1 MGSVS
6 CWRDWI
12 SSLIS
17 TASTHVLLN
26 GDLVILIY
34 NVRCCFILL
43 MEILHGLLMKTV
55 QSGVLAPPA
64 NPSSAAV
71 PDCWTDPPVQ
81 GQRLAT
87 ASPSGNYMHQR
98 LFYRKD
104 SECCP
109 GEYQETGS
117 ESEGKDEGPGP
128 QVLL

>member
-64 NPSSAAV
+64 NPAIHYECSLPSSAAV
-71 PDCWTDPPVQ
+71 PDCWTDPPVE

-87 ASPSGNYMHQR
+87 ASPSGNYM
-98 LFYRKD
+98 D
-104 SECCP
+104 
-109 GEYQETGS
+109 
-117 ESEGKDEGPGP
+117 
-128 QVLL
+128 